1 MQTTIK
7 LAWKNIWRSRIR
19 SLVVIASIIVGVWAV
34 IFLMS
39 FSLGMGDSYVKNAI
53 KNQFSHLQAHHPGF
67 MDDQL
72 VKYTL
77 PYDSSLI
84 AQIPEVKILQHD
96 YWPMGCSVR
105 GMEPG
110 GDHKRHSS
118 GSGKCALWYSGKNRR
133 GAVYFGCRSQGTVG
147 LRKTYSKV

>member
-84 AQIPEVKILQHD
+84 AQIPEVKNSTARLLANGMLSTGH
-96 YWPMGCSVR
+96 GAR
-105 GMEPG
+105 G
-110 GDHKRHSS
+110 
-118 GSGKCALWYSGKNRR
+118 
-133 GAVYFGCRSQGTVG
+133 
-147 LRKTYSKV
+147 

>member
-53 KNQFSHLQAHHPGF
+53 IWIRN
-67 MDDQL
+67 
-72 VKYTL
+72 
-77 PYDSSLI
+77 
-84 AQIPEVKILQHD
+84 
-96 YWPMGCSVR
+96 
-105 GMEPG
+105 
-110 GDHKRHSS
+110 
-118 GSGKCALWYSGKNRR
+118 NR
-133 GAVYFGCRSQGTVG
+133 
-147 LRKTYSKV
+147 